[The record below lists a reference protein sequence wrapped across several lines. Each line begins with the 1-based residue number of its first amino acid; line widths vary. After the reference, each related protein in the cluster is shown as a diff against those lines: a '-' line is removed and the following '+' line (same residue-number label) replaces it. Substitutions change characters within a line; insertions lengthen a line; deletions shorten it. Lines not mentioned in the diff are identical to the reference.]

1 MSIGRTRLAIRS
13 TEEPERG
20 TYSTSLDTLQRY
32 EVERILTEF
41 AESDRRLAR
50 RLHKEVAWTLAFSVG
65 AFVVAL
71 VTYWIVATSI

>member
-1 MSIGRTRLAIRS
+1 
-13 TEEPERG
+13 
-20 TYSTSLDTLQRY
+20 LDTFQRY
-32 EVERILTEF
+32 EVERILREF

-50 RLHKEVAWTLAFSVG
+50 RLHNEISWTLAFSVG